1 MPDVLFDTG
10 KADLRAAARERLATV
25 AGILITY
32 PDIKVEVD
40 GYTDRT
46 GTATFN
52 QQLSEQ
58 RADSVRDYL
67 TRQGVPG
74 GSITTHGF
82 GEDNPIASNDTASG
96 RQQNR
101 RVEMVVTGQSIGA
114 ELRRGTP
121 PQ

>member
-1 MPDVLFDTG
+1 
-10 KADLRAAARERLATV
+10 V

-74 GSITTHGF
+74 GSITRHGF
-82 GEDNPIASNDTASG
+82 GEDNRIA
-96 RQQNR
+96 
-101 RVEMVVTGQSIGA
+101 
-114 ELRRGTP
+114 
-121 PQ
+121 